1 MIDFRRAS
9 GELHY
14 CTGSMGNRGSSKA
27 AVCTFAAL
35 ALVAGTAGF
44 GLSACSDLDPQMPVP
59 PEQEA
64 VVTIG
69 ADLRNPEQAALA
81 YVYAQ
86 SFDRVGRQA
95 EVVGIRDAEDR
106 LRAVRNEAVLV
117 SFGCTGELLGLSDP
131 ASAELLAEDY
141 AEDSTPDKQFS
152 GEWRDRVYDA
162 FSRSLPGEVMATDA
176 GMAQGCTDV
185 SADNAGAD
193 LPQWIVPFYVKP
205 ALDRSDRVRVLNEI
219 AGSLSTEDL
228 KLMTRAVAGGASPE
242 LVAQEWLDKA

>member
-1 MIDFRRAS
+1 MIDFRRANA
-9 GELHY
+9 GFHFHIR
-14 CTGSMGNRGSSKA
+14 SMGCKGSSTA
-27 AVCTFAAL
+27 TACTFTAL
-35 ALVAGTAGF
+35 ALVTGATGSS
-44 GLSACSDLDPQMPVP
+44 LVACSDLDPQMPVP

-64 VVTIG
+64 VVTVG

-86 SFDRVGRQA
+86 SFERIGRQA
-95 EVVGIRDAEDR
+95 EVVGIRDADDR
-106 LRAVRNEAVLV
+106 LRAVRSEAVLV

-131 ASAELLAEDY
+131 ASAASLAEEY

-176 GMAQGCTDV
+176 GMAQGCADV

-193 LPQWIVPFYVKP
+193 LPQWLVPFYVKP
-205 ALDRSDRVRVLNEI
+205 ALDRDDRVRVLNEI

>member
-1 MIDFRRAS
+1 MIDFRRANA
-9 GELHY
+9 GFHFHIR
-14 CTGSMGNRGSSKA
+14 SMGCKGSSTA
-27 AVCTFAAL
+27 TACTFTAL
-35 ALVAGTAGF
+35 ALLTGATGF
-44 GLSACSDLDPQMPVP
+44 GLVACSDLDPQMPVP

-64 VVTIG
+64 VVTVG

-86 SFDRVGRQA
+86 SFERIGRQA
-95 EVVGIRDAEDR
+95 EVVGIRDADDR
-106 LRAVRNEAVLV
+106 LRAVRSEAVLV

-131 ASAELLAEDY
+131 ASAASLAEEY

-162 FSRSLPGEVMATDA
+162 LSRSLPGEVMATDA
-176 GMAQGCTDV
+176 GMAQGCADV

-193 LPQWIVPFYVKP
+193 LPQWLVPFYVKP
-205 ALDRSDRVRVLNEI
+205 ALDRDDRVRVLNEI

>member
-1 MIDFRRAS
+1 MIDFRRANA
-9 GELHY
+9 GFHFRIR
-14 CTGSMGNRGSSKA
+14 SMGCKGSSTTTA
-27 AVCTFAAL
+27 CTFTAL
-35 ALVAGTAGF
+35 ASVTGVAGF
-44 GLSACSDLDPQMPVP
+44 GLAACSDLDPQMPVP

-64 VVTIG
+64 VVTVG

-86 SFDRVGRQA
+86 SFERIGRQA
-95 EVVGIRDAEDR
+95 EVVGIRDADDR
-106 LRAVRNEAVLV
+106 LRAVRSEAVLV

-131 ASAELLAEDY
+131 ASAASLAEEYTD
-141 AEDSTPDKQFS
+141 DSMPDKQFS

-176 GMAQGCTDV
+176 GMAQGCADV

-193 LPQWIVPFYVKP
+193 LPQWLVPFYVKP
-205 ALDRSDRVRVLNEI
+205 ALDRDDRVRVLNEI

>member
-1 MIDFRRAS
+1 MIDFRRANA
-9 GELHY
+9 GFHFRIR
-14 CTGSMGNRGSSKA
+14 SMGCKGSSKA
-27 AVCTFAAL
+27 TACTFTAL
-35 ALVAGTAGF
+35 ALVAGAAGF
-44 GLSACSDLDPQMPVP
+44 GLAACSDLDPQMPVP

-64 VVTIG
+64 VVTVG

-81 YVYAQ
+81 YLYAQ
-86 SFDRVGRQA
+86 SFERIGRQA
-95 EVVGIRDAEDR
+95 EVVGIRDADDR

-117 SFGCTGELLGLSDP
+117 SFGCTGELLGLSDS
-131 ASAELLAEDY
+131 ASAASLAEEY
-141 AEDSTPDKQFS
+141 ADDSTPDKQFS

-185 SADNAGAD
+185 PADNAGAD
-193 LPQWIVPFYVKP
+193 LPQWLVPFYVKP

-228 KLMTRAVAGGASPE
+228 KLMTRAVASGASPE